1 MEIVN
6 NLLMNRQIFRC
17 KTLDQLDVVS
27 KQIID
32 ALGNEKIIAFYGE
45 MGAGKT
51 TFITAI
57 CKQLGVTDNISSPT
71 FSIVN
76 EYETASHETIYH
88 FDFYRINSEEEALDI
103 GYENYFYSG
112 NRCFI
117 EWPQKIENLMQLP
130 HAKVTIVNDNE
141 ERFIT
146 IEKMLQ

>member
-1 MEIVN
+1 MTTQSFKCNSLNE
-6 NLLMNRQIFRC
+6 LES
-17 KTLDQLDVVS
+17 VS
-27 KQIID
+27 KQLIA
-32 ALGNEKIIAFYGE
+32 ALGHEKIIAFYGE

-57 CKQLGVTDNISSPT
+57 CKQLGVTETVSSPT

-76 EYETASHETIYH
+76 EYETRDHETIYH
-88 FDFYRINSEEEALDI
+88 FDFYRINTEEEALDL

-130 HAKVTIVNDNE
+130 HVKVSIENHNE
-141 ERFIT
+141 ARIIT
-146 IEKMLQ
+146 LEKMLQ

>member
-1 MEIVN
+1 MIT
-6 NLLMNRQIFRC
+6 QTFRC
-17 KTLDQLDVVS
+17 QSLHLLDAVA

-32 ALGNEKIIAFYGE
+32 ALGDARILAFYGE

-51 TFITAI
+51 TLITAI

-76 EYETASHETIYH
+76 EYVTATDETIYH
-88 FDFYRINSEEEALDI
+88 FDFYRINSEDEALDL
-103 GYENYFYSG
+103 GYENYFFSG

-141 ERFIT
+141 ERIIT

>member
-1 MEIVN
+1 MIT
-6 NLLMNRQIFRC
+6 QSFRC
-17 KTLDQLDVVS
+17 PSLQELDAVA
-27 KQIID
+27 KQITD
-32 ALGNEKIIAFYGE
+32 AIANEKIVAFYGD

-76 EYETASHETIYH
+76 EYETANHETIYH
-88 FDFYRINSEEEALDI
+88 FDFYRLNSEEEALDL

-112 NRCFI
+112 DRCFI

-130 HAKVTIVNDNE
+130 HVKLTIVNENE
-141 ERFIT
+141 ERIIT